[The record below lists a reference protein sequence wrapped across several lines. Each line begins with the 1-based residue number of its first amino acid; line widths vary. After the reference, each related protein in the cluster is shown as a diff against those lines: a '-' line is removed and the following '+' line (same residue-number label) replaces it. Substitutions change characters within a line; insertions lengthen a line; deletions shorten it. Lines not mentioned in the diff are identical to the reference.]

1 MGFASELLASRFLA
15 NKHKQLYNDDC
26 WVPTNRRLTLLGGE
40 GDDALGYDF
49 QVNLVEGD
57 WRYEVKS
64 SLDDSFEFEFTQNEM
79 RVAAAYASD
88 AKHRYRILYVP
99 FVFDPNR
106 WRVLELPNPMSEKG
120 RNYFR
125 AIGTGATRLKFGV
138 E

>member
-26 WVPTNRRLTLLGGE
+26 WVSTNRRLTLLGGE
-40 GDDALGYDF
+40 GDDGLGYDF

-120 RNYFR
+120 RSYFR